1 MQGPSFT
8 VNEQSAVGASQAI
21 VEASDSRQIFWH
33 SYLPVERGTATV
45 SIPETLN
52 YSKSVFSH

>member
-33 SYLPVERGTATV
+33 SYLPVERGTAT
-45 SIPETLN
+45 ETLN